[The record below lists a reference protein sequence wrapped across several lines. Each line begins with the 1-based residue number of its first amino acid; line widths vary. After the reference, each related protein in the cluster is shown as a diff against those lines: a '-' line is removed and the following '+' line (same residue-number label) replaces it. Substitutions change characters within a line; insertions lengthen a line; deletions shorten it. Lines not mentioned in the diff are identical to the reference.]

1 MLRRTAPRFLL
12 TSSAAA
18 IAMVVSVPAAAAAGA
33 QAQPAPAAPQP
44 SSQVEPTPTPTDETQ
59 QPSSTNLS
67 SENAL
72 KPANE
77 AIVITGSRIR
87 RPDFNTP
94 NPMISIGADQVERS
108 GSTNLTQFLTGFPAL
123 QGSSGSD
130 LNSGNN
136 AAIGYTGLNLLNLR
150 NLGVQRTLVLVDGR
164 RHVAAIPGSQ
174 AVDINTIPQDL
185 VERVDIQTGGAS
197 AVYGA
202 DGVSGVVNFVMK
214 KDFEGVTI
222 RGQNGIS
229 QEGDAGQRLIA
240 VTAGHNF
247 MDGRANLS
255 FAFEHG
261 EEDRLNHNDR
271 SFLAGAKRVSF
282 FENPNDPENL
292 SGYDGP
298 ANNGIPD
305 YVPLNNVRY
314 FDTARQGGI
323 DVDFDGFPD
332 YFVGA
337 TGELVPF
344 IGCSTSAPDNC
355 GGKFGGATFVPPFE
369 MQGGN
374 GTLVNDYNAD
384 LLPKIRR
391 NIFNVLGHFD
401 VSPALSLFAEGKYA
415 RTKSFTFS
423 QPTWDYYLLLQAD
436 NPYITPAIRAVMD
449 YPDFGLLLNRD
460 DFDFGQRGEDITR
473 QTWRGVFGARGDVGS
488 HANYEVSFDYG
499 KTKSVNHYLNDI
511 LSDRFYAAIDAVIDP
526 ATGQPTCRVNLDP
539 TWTPYQPYAYVKTI
553 LPPTTFQPG
562 QCVPLNLFGEGAPS
576 QAALDFITADTT
588 DRSTITQKVL
598 SGSFS
603 GDLGALFQFPGGGD
617 LGYALGAEYRKET
630 SSFIADPLAQQGLT
644 FGNQLNNDH
653 GSFDVKEVFGEL
665 RAPILTHQ
673 SFADRLEVGAAGR
686 FSKYSTIGSTF
697 AWKVDGSYAPV
708 RDFQVNGTY
717 SKAVRA
723 PNISELFAGQSQTFQ
738 FLLPDPCN
746 FNQQQLGSSFRQQN
760 CVTLL
765 TALGADPATYEDN
778 RPVNLSGTVEGN
790 PDLSEE
796 TAKTLTF
803 GAQLQPRFVPGLTA
817 RVDWYDIKLKNAIN
831 TASLQQ
837 LAALCVDQPSLDNA
851 FCPLITRSQGDHPE
865 INADAGNVIDY
876 TLQPFNVAQFRT
888 SGLDVNLNYRRNT
901 SIGLFNFNL
910 IGNYLK
916 RLEFIA
922 TPGADVTEERLD
934 AAYRAPKYT
943 AKGDLTWSKGNL
955 TLNYGLLYW
964 SRTLRFSPQ
973 TYIDQPD
980 IVDSKYK
987 WLKAHWEH
995 SIYAKLTVNEKFDVY
1010 GGVNNLWNQKP
1021 DIGTQ
1026 LYPVDSVGRFFYFGA
1041 RVNLKPFH

>member
-1 MLRRTAPRFLL
+1 MRLCSTAPQYLL
-12 TSSAAA
+12 TTSAAA
-18 IAMVVSVPAAAAAGA
+18 IALVLGSPALAATTGSSG
-33 QAQPAPAAPQP
+33 QPTPATPQTDSP
-44 SSQVEPTPTPTDETQ
+44 VEPTPTPTDEAT

-67 SENAL
+67 AENAL
-72 KPANE
+72 KPAGE
-77 AIVITGSRIR
+77 AIVVTGSRIR

-94 NPMISIGADQVERS
+94 NPMVSIGSDQVERS
-108 GSTNLTQFLTGFPAL
+108 GTTNLTQFLTGFPAL

-136 AAIGYTGLNLLNLR
+136 AAIGATGLNILNLR

-197 AVYGA
+197 AIYGA

-222 RGQNGIS
+222 RGQDGIS

-247 MDGRANLS
+247 ADGRANVS

-261 EEDRLNHNDR
+261 EEDRLNHLDR
-271 SFLAGAKRVSF
+271 KRLAGANAVGF
-282 FENPNDPENL
+282 YENPNDPEMTDPG
-292 SGYDGP
+292 SFTGGP
-298 ANNGIPD
+298 DNGIPD
-305 YVPLNNVRY
+305 YVPLKDVRY

-332 YFVGA
+332 YLVDQSG
-337 TGELVPF
+337 TLVPF
-344 IGCSTSAPDNC
+344 VGIFN
-355 GGKFGGATFVPPFE
+355 GATFVPPFE

-374 GTLVNDYNAD
+374 GTLVSDYNGD
-384 LLPKIRR
+384 LLPKINR

-401 VSPALSLFAEGKYA
+401 VSPALSFFAEGKYA
-415 RTKSFTFS
+415 RTKSFTVS
-423 QPTWDYYLLLQAD
+423 QPTWDYYLLMQPD
-436 NPYITPAIRAVMD
+436 NPFITPAIRAVMD
-449 YPDFGLLLNRD
+449 PDFGFLLNRD

-473 QTWRGVFGARGDVGS
+473 QTWRGVAGARGDVGT

-499 KTKSVNHYLNDI
+499 KTKSVNHYVDDI
-511 LSDRFYAAIDAVIDP
+511 LSDRFYAAIDVVTDP

-553 LPPTTFQPG
+553 IPPTTFQPG

-603 GDLGALFQFPGGGD
+603 GDLGALFEFPGGGD

-653 GSFDVKEVFGEL
+653 GSFDVKEAFGEV
-665 RAPILTHQ
+665 RAPIFTHQ
-673 SFADRLEVGAAGR
+673 RFADRLEVGAAAR
-686 FSKYSTIGSTF
+686 VSDYSTIGSTF

-708 RDFQVNGTY
+708 RDIQFNATY

-738 FLLPDPCN
+738 FLTPDPCD
-746 FNQQQLGSSFRQQN
+746 FNQQSSGSSFRKQN
-760 CVTLL
+760 CITLL
-765 TALGADPATYEDN
+765 TALGANPATYQDT

-790 PDLSEE
+790 TDLTEE

-803 GAQLQPRFVPGLTA
+803 GMQLQPRFIPGLTA
-817 RVDWYDIKLKNAIN
+817 RADWYDIKLKNAIN
-831 TASLQQ
+831 TATLTQ
-837 LAALCVDQPSLDNA
+837 LAALCVDQPTLDNV
-851 FCPLITRSQGDHPE
+851 FCGLVQRSQGDQPD
-865 INADAGNVIDY
+865 INADAGNVIGY
-876 TLQPFNVAQFRT
+876 TLQPFNVSQFRT
-888 SGLDVNLNYRRNT
+888 SGLDVNVNYRRNT

-922 TPGADVTEERLD
+922 TPGADVTQERLD
-934 AAYRAPKYT
+934 SLFRAPKYT
-943 AKGDLTWSKGNL
+943 AKGDLTWSKGKV

-964 SRTLRFSPQ
+964 SRTLRYSPQ

-980 IVDSKYK
+980 YVDPKYK
-987 WLKAHWEH
+987 WLKAKWEH
-995 SIYAKLTVNEKFDVY
+995 SIYGKLAINEKFDVY

-1026 LYPVDSVGRFFYFGA
+1026 SYPVDSIGRFFYFGA
-1041 RVNLKPFH
+1041 RVNLKPFD